1 MKIKKR
7 KERKVR
13 EGFKHHSAKLNVK
26 YGTEAIIQIIYD
38 ERTIIFL
45 EINYLSN
52 QMILVNLCQLLCFKV
67 YLKYL
72 FY

>member
-13 EGFKHHSAKLNVK
+13 EGFEHHSAKLNVK

-45 EINYLSN
+45 EINYYDTLGGKKAV
-52 QMILVNLCQLLCFKV
+52 LKFELCELMA
-67 YLKYL
+67 
-72 FY
+72 